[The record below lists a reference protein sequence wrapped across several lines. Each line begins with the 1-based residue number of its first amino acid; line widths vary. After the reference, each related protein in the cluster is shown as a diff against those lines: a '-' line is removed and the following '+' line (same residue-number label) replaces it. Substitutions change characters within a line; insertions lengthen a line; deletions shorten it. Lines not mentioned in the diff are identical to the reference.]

1 MCHHYEEEADQR
13 IVEELLDEA
22 DDDEHAERE
31 APEAPA
37 DD

>member
-1 MCHHYEEEADQR
+1 MCHHYEEEDLSIA
-13 IVEELLDEA
+13 EERLEEA
-22 DDDEHAERE
+22 DEDEHADRE

>member
-1 MCHHYEEEADQR
+1 MCHHYEEELTAED
-13 IVEELLDEA
+13 LLEEA
-22 DDDEHAERE
+22 DEDEHAERE